1 MKKESLIKEIA
12 NSIDY
17 SSNEIK
23 DYGNGIIV
31 TKHEE
36 EVLSSIGFNPQE
48 YSSLSSLIFEI
59 ENYLEESSS
68 DEYDELDDILNKMSE
83 RNYYLNTNK

>member
-1 MKKESLIKEIA
+1 MKRENLIKEIA

-36 EVLSSIGFNPQE
+36 ELLTSIGFSPKN
-48 YSSLSSLIFEI
+48 YTSLSSLLFEI
-59 ENYLEESSS
+59 EEYLEDSPSE
-68 DEYDELDDILNKMSE
+68 EYDELDDILNKMSE

>member
-1 MKKESLIKEIA
+1 MKNENLIKEIA
-12 NSIDY
+12 NSIDF

-31 TKHEE
+31 TKREE
-36 EVLSSIGFNPQE
+36 ELLSSIGFDPKN
-48 YSSLSSLIFEI
+48 YTSLSSLIFEI
-59 ENYLEESSS
+59 EEYLQDSPN
-68 DEYDELDDILNKMSE
+68 DEYDELDDVLNKMSE

>member
-1 MKKESLIKEIA
+1 MKTEKLIKEIA

-36 EVLSSIGFNPQE
+36 EILSSIGFDPKN
-48 YSSLSSLIFEI
+48 YNSLSSLIFEI
-59 ENYLEESSS
+59 EEYLEDTGN

>member
-1 MKKESLIKEIA
+1 MKKGNLINEIA

-36 EVLSSIGFNPQE
+36 EVLSSIGFNPKE
-48 YSSLSSLIFEI
+48 YSSLSSLIFDI
-59 ENYLEESSS
+59 ENYLEESSN

>member
-1 MKKESLIKEIA
+1 MKKDNLIKEIA
-12 NSIDY
+12 NSIDFT
-17 SSNEIK
+17 SNEIK

-36 EVLSSIGFNPQE
+36 EVLSSIGFDPKKFG
-48 YSSLSSLIFEI
+48 SLSSLIFEI
-59 ENYLEESSS
+59 EEYLQDIGN
-68 DEYDELDDILNKMSE
+68 DEYEELDDILNKMSE